1 MDLKRRVQ
9 KMEKVKQTGEKKI
22 FVAYMGDDGKPA
34 GAEDVEAIRQY
45 EEEQKHNSE
54 CCLLRVVTDG

>member
-1 MDLKRRVQ
+1 
-9 KMEKVKQTGEKKI
+9 MEKVKQTGEKKI
-22 FVAYMGDDGKPA
+22 FVAFMGDDGKPA